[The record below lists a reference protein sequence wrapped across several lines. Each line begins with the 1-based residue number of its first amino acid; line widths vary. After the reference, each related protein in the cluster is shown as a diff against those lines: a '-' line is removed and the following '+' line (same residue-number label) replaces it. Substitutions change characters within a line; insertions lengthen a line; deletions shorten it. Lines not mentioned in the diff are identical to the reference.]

1 LKAFKILSAGVQT
14 TIQDLGRHGLMKY
27 GIPISGAMDQRS
39 FVIANL
45 LLRNL
50 DNAAA
55 LETTFQG
62 LKLQALNKVT
72 MSIAGADLDP
82 WLNDR
87 PAPQWTAFTMEEG
100 DVLQFKKRKKGLR
113 AYVAVQGGFDV
124 PEVLGSRSTYI
135 RGRIGAPLGVGETL
149 ISRPFDPEAA
159 EDVLT
164 LPREYRPHLDRD
176 VLTLPREYRPHLDRA
191 DPIRVLM
198 GPQDDYFTPRGI
210 DTFLNSTYRI
220 SPQADRQGFRTEGPA
235 IEIAKGPDIIS
246 DPIPLGAI
254 QVTGDGRPVILLRDA
269 QATGGYAKI
278 AIVARVEMDS
288 LGQMMPGDTIRFQRI
303 DRQKALD
310 LLYEETRRLTRI
322 RDLLT

>member
-1 LKAFKILSAGVQT
+1 MKAFRILNPGIQT

-27 GIPISGAMDQRS
+27 GIPISGAVDQRS

-45 LLRNL
+45 LLRNP

-55 LETTFQG
+55 LETTLQG
-62 LKLQALNKVT
+62 LRLQALNKIT

-87 PAPQWTAFTMEEG
+87 PAPQWTAFTMAGG
-100 DVLQFKKRKKGLR
+100 DVLQFKKRRKGLR

-124 PEVLGSRSTYI
+124 PEVLGSRSTYV
-135 RGRIGAPLGVGETL
+135 RGGIGALPGEGETL
-149 ISRPFDPEAA
+149 SNRPLDLVGTGDGF
-159 EDVLT
+159 T
-164 LPREYRPHLDRD
+164 LPEEYRPDF
-176 VLTLPREYRPHLDRA
+176 DRA
-191 DPIRVLM
+191 GPIRVIM

-220 SPQADRQGFRTEGPA
+220 SPQCDRQAFRTEGPA

-246 DPIPLGAI
+246 DPIPLGAV
-254 QVTGDGRPVILLRDA
+254 QVTGDGKPVILLRDA

-278 AIVARVEMDS
+278 AIVARVEMDF
-288 LGQMMPGDTIRFQRI
+288 LGQMMPGNTIRFQRI
-303 DRQKALD
+303 DRQKALE
-310 LLYEETRRLTRI
+310 LLHEETQRLNRI
-322 RDLLT
+322 RDHLR

>member
-1 LKAFKILSAGVQT
+1 MKAFKILSAGAQT

-27 GIPISGAMDQRS
+27 GIPISGVMDHRS
-39 FVIANL
+39 FVIANF
-45 LLRNL
+45 LLRNP
-50 DNAAA
+50 DNAAV
-55 LETTFQG
+55 LETTLQG
-62 LKLQALNKVT
+62 LKLEALTRVT
-72 MSIAGADLDP
+72 ISITGADLDP

-87 PAPQWTAFTMEEG
+87 PAPQWTAFTMEKG
-100 DVLQFKKRKKGLR
+100 DVLHFKKRKLGLR

-135 RGRIGAPLGVGETL
+135 RGRIGPPLGVGETL
-149 ISRPFDPEAA
+149 ISPPFDPEAA

-164 LPREYRPHLDRD
+164 LPREYRPD
-176 VLTLPREYRPHLDRA
+176 LDRA
-191 DPIRVLM
+191 GPIRVIM

-220 SPQADRQGFRTEGPA
+220 SPQCDRQAFRTEGPA

-278 AIVARVEMDS
+278 AIVARVEMDF
-288 LGQMMPGDTIRFQRI
+288 LGQMMPGDVIRFQRI

-310 LLYEETRRLTRI
+310 LLYEETQRLTRI

>member
-1 LKAFKILSAGVQT
+1 MQT

-45 LLRNL
+45 LLRNP

-55 LETTFQG
+55 LEITLQG
-62 LKLQALNKVT
+62 LKLKALNKVT
-72 MSIAGADLDP
+72 MSITGADLDP

-87 PAPQWTAFTMEEG
+87 PAPQWTAFTMEKG
-100 DVLQFKKRKKGLR
+100 DVLQLKKRKKGLR

-124 PEVLGSRSTYI
+124 PEVMGSRSTYV
-135 RGRIGAPLGVGETL
+135 RGRIGAILSEGETL
-149 ISRPFDPEAA
+149 GICPFGSEMPKN
-159 EDVLT
+159 VLA
-164 LPREYRPHLDRD
+164 LRREYRPDFNR
-176 VLTLPREYRPHLDRA
+176 T
-191 DPIRVLM
+191 DPIRLM
-198 GPQDDYFTPRGI
+198 LGPQEDYFTPRGI

-220 SPQADRQGFRTEGPA
+220 SPQCDRQAFRTEGPG

-246 DPIPLGAI
+246 DSIPLGAV

-278 AIVARVEMDS
+278 AVVARVEMDR
-288 LGQMMPGDTIRFQRI
+288 LGQMMPGDTIRFQRV
-303 DRQKALD
+303 DRQTALN
-310 LLYEETRRLTRI
+310 LLCEETQRLNEI
-322 RDLLT
+322 KDILK